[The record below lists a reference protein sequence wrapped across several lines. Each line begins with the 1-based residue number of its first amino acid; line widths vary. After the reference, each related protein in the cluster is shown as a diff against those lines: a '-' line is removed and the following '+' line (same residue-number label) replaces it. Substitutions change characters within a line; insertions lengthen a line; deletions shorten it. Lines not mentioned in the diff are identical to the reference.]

1 MPKGYPTS
9 YGYMGYVHDRW
20 MVFATQHEYLEY
32 IRMVFATQQEYPE
45 YIREEKDGTD

>member
-9 YGYMGYVHDRW
+9 YGYKGYVRDRW
-20 MVFATQHEYLEY
+20 MVFATQQEYL
-32 IRMVFATQQEYPE
+32 E